1 MQIAEMSIGKGDDAV
16 EASLL
21 YLIDR
26 PESVRRESSRD
37 DATGWPG
44 RSAPRIVTI
53 ANARALGE
61 LSLDREGFRSV
72 RHQTAVANFYD
83 PEEVRRVYYPELT
96 RLLSEVTGASKVV
109 IFAHDVRSSDE
120 SKQDGDRVR
129 EPVSSVHND
138 YTPKSAPQMVR
149 ETLPDDEAR
158 HRLAKRFMEVN
169 IWKPIRGPVLVRPL
183 AVCDARSIAPGDLI
197 ATDRYLKHE
206 VYMMTFNPA
215 HRWSYFPNMLAGET
229 ILIKGFDSM
238 VDGRARFTAHAAF
251 VDPETPLGAPPR
263 ESIEARAL
271 LFFE

>member
-26 PESVRRESSRD
+26 PESVRPESSRD

-44 RSAPRIVTI
+44 RSAPRTVTI

-61 LSLDREGFRSV
+61 LSLDREGFLLV
-72 RHQTAVANFYD
+72 RHQSAPVNFYD
-83 PEEVRRVYYPELT
+83 AEEVRRVHYPELA
-96 RLLSEVTGASKVV
+96 RMLRDVTDASKVV
-109 IFAHDVRSSDE
+109 IFAHDVRSADK

-138 YTPKSAPQMVR
+138 YTPRSAPQMVR
-149 ETLPDDEAR
+149 EMLPHDEAE
-158 HRLAKRFMEVN
+158 HRLGKRFAEIN
-169 IWKPIRGPVLVRPL
+169 IWKPIRGPVLDRPL
-183 AVCDARSIAPGDLI
+183 AVCDARSIAPGDLVV
-197 ATDRYLKHE
+197 TDRYLKHE

-215 HRWSYFPNMLAGET
+215 QRWFYFPKMLTGET
-229 ILIKGFDSM
+229 LLIKGFDSTL
-238 VDGRARFTAHAAF
+238 DGRARFTAHAAF
-251 VDPETPLGAPPR
+251 IDPATPPGAPPR

-271 LFFE
+271 LFFD